1 MKTIWSYVIW
11 EKLGLKDYDITSES
25 SEQSEKLI
33 FDYMES
39 LTLAEL
45 NEMLEDLSWVKI
57 EPNTDLSWVKIEPNT
72 DYYDGPFHEI
82 RQGEESSSMIK
93 IHDSAVVPFI
103 MQMANRLDLTEDAI
117 TMVIKVLEIYRKKLP
132 ENENIVN

>member
-57 EPNTDLSWVKIEPNT
+57 EPNTD
-72 DYYDGPFHEI
+72 YYDGPFHEI
-82 RQGEESSSMIK
+82 RQGEEGSSMIK
-93 IHDSAVVPFI
+93 IHDSAVAPFI